1 MSAVAG
7 NEGLARCP
15 KGPPGVANSL
25 RGFVSMMTMVA
36 EAEKPLHNT
45 GSLRASK
52 TLLRHTKG
60 WSQK

>member
-1 MSAVAG
+1 MAG

-15 KGPPGVANSL
+15 KGPPGVATSL
-25 RGFVSMMTMVA
+25 RGFVSTMTMVA
-36 EAEKPLHNT
+36 EAAKPLHST